1 MEIKIKIKNKFY
13 FLLKDKIKKNILK
26 KQKKTIKRV
35 SIKIEIKNKK

>member
-13 FLLKDKIKKNILK
+13 FLLKDKIKKKIIK
-26 KQKKTIKRV
+26 KKTIKRV